1 MPELAAALL
10 PADNQFHCDLV
21 IDTFDQMNNTTDLSL
36 LICHFCGCGAPSA
49 DAVDRASC

>member
-10 PADNQFHCDLV
+10 PADDHSYSDLM
-21 IDTFDQMNNTTDLSL
+21 IDTFDQMHNTTDLSL
-36 LICHFCGCGAPSA
+36 LTCHFCGCGAVPA